1 MVFLRRDPADDGE
14 RRIEGALVYLRHPDV
29 KDFQEWAELRSRS
42 RAFLTPWEPTWAED
56 ELSKAA
62 FRYRVR
68 RYLQDIDDG
77 RAYPYFMFSR
87 ADHRLVGG
95 ATLSQVRRGAA
106 QAATLG
112 YWIGAPHQNRG
123 YTTDA
128 VRTIVHYAFEDLN
141 LHRVEAACQ
150 PENHASQAV
159 LRKAGFEHEG
169 RARAYL
175 RINGAWRD
183 HLLFGR
189 TRPEDAKPAPSRP
202 GSPGEA
208 PQ

>member
-1 MVFLRRDPADDGE
+1 MVFLRRDPTEESE
-14 RRIEGALVYLRHPDV
+14 RRIEGEHVFLRHPDFR
-29 KDFQEWAELRSRS
+29 DFAEWADLRAKS

-56 ELSKAA
+56 ELSKSA
-62 FRYRVR
+62 FRFRVR
-68 RYLQDIDDG
+68 RYLQDVDEG
-77 RAYPYFMFSR
+77 RAYPFFVFRR
-87 ADHRLVGG
+87 ADSLLVGG

-112 YWIGAPHQNRG
+112 YWVGAPYQNRG
-123 YTTDA
+123 YTTEA
-128 VRTIVHYAFEDLN
+128 VHTLVHYAFEDLS

-159 LRKAGFEHEG
+159 LRKGGFEYEG

-183 HLLFGR
+183 HLLFAR
-189 TRPEDAKPAPSRP
+189 TREETR
-202 GSPGEA
+202 
-208 PQ
+208 

>member
-1 MVFLRRDPADDGE
+1 MVFLRRDPAEDGE
-14 RRIEGALVYLRHPDV
+14 RRIEGAQVYLRHPDF
-29 KDFQEWAELRSRS
+29 KDFQEWAELRSKS

-77 RAYPYFMFSR
+77 RAYPFFMFRR

-106 QAATLG
+106 QATTLG

-128 VRTIVHYAFEDLN
+128 VRTLVASVADDPVAIRPPRYA
-141 LHRVEAACQ
+141 
-150 PENHASQAV
+150 
-159 LRKAGFEHEG
+159 
-169 RARAYL
+169 
-175 RINGAWRD
+175 GAP
-183 HLLFGR
+183 LK
-189 TRPEDAKPAPSRP
+189 TPAPRRP
-202 GSPGEA
+202 ATARPRPCCCCSAGVAAAGLSVSCLSVRCRRSWRPFC
-208 PQ
+208 